1 MTIGFRILNRQRAVP
16 ADLVARFAALPVANV
31 SDSMSRMTAG
41 GPRLTR
47 MHRDGVL
54 AGPALTVKARPGDNL
69 MLHKAI
75 DMAVPGD
82 VIVVDAG
89 GDLTNSLMGE
99 LMLAYAIKRGVAGFV
114 LNGAIRDADQFVA
127 MNLPV
132 FAAGITH
139 RGPYKDGPGEINVPI
154 AIDGMVIHPGDLMLG
169 DSDGVLAVPYEAA
182 EEVYARTAAKQDAEA
197 KQMAAIEAGTNDRSW
212 VDAAL
217 KRLGCAMPDTI

>member
-1 MTIGFRILNRQRAVP
+1 MSIGFRILNHERAVS
-16 ADLVARFAALPVANV
+16 ADLVAKFAKLPVANV

-41 GPRLTR
+41 GDRLCK
-47 MHRDGVL
+47 MHREGVL
-54 AGPALTVKARPGDNL
+54 AGVALTVKARPGDNL

-75 DMAVPGD
+75 DMAQPGD

-114 LNGAIRDADQFVA
+114 LNGAIRDADQFIA

-139 RGPYKDGPGEINVPI
+139 RGPYKDGPGEINVPV
-154 AIDGMVIHPGDLMLG
+154 AIDGMVIHPGDLVLG
-169 DSDGVLAVPYEAA
+169 DSDGVLAVPYEVA
-182 EEVYARTAAKQDAEA
+182 EEVYEKTAAKQDAEVR
-197 KQMAAIEAGTNDRSW
+197 QMAAIQAGTNDRSW

-217 KRLGCAMPDTI
+217 KRLGCEFPA